1 MHTLMPD
8 GELHIS
14 PHLPISPHTS
24 PHLPTPPYCAP
35 EVLRPS
41 AAGYG
46 AAVDIYSCG
55 VALFAGGTVTRLPAP
70 KLEKPVVDTTGAG
83 DSFVGAFCHGLA
95 SGLAEI
101 DAIKLGMACASDS
114 VTREGTQTSF
124 PTRERCVS
132 LGILSG

>member
-1 MHTLMPD
+1 MD
-8 GELHIS
+8 
-14 PHLPISPHTS
+14 
-24 PHLPTPPYCAP
+24 
-35 EVLRPS
+35 
-41 AAGYG
+41 AATKR
-46 AAVDIYSCG
+46 AVARDALAFAVEDCG
-55 VALFAGGTVTRLPAP
+55 VLVASCSLGADGALVRSRGCAEPQRVAAP
-70 KLEKPVVDTTGAG
+70 RVDRVVDTTGAG